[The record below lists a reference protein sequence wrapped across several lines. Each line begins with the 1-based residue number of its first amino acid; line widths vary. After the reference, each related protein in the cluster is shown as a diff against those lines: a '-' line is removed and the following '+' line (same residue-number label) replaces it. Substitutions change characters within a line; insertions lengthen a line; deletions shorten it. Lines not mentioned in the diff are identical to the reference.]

1 MKENKLIA
9 EFMGLLHVDD
19 DKYMDNLRE
28 MKSNGIF
35 FEQGCM
41 TSELKYD
48 TDWNWLMAVVDKIE
62 KLGATTRVKSN
73 YNPFIKLNVHQ
84 VTIEIEK
91 GELSEGNKSFLGDGF
106 IYQNHSNS
114 NLIKIEA
121 YYESV
126 VNFIKWY
133 NDEQNSN

>member
-1 MKENKLIA
+1 MNSLIA
-9 EFMGLLHVDD
+9 DFMGLV
-19 DKYMDNLRE
+19 
-28 MKSNGIF
+28 KSSIPNEYWTEKSSEGFGIG
-35 FEQGCM
+35 QL
-41 TSELKYD
+41 TELKYD

-91 GELSEGNKSFLGDGF
+91 GELSEGNKAFFGYDF

-114 NLIKIEA
+114 NVIKIEA

-126 VNFIKWY
+126 VDFIKWY
-133 NDEQNSN
+133 NESNDKL